1 MGIVRED
8 RINVFHWILE
18 IKNIYGFNDITAL
31 HSIKL
36 FDRFLLMNKGLVIP
50 PMQTLIASVCLCLAV
65 KMHENCIL
73 DFE

>member
-1 MGIVRED
+1 MGIVRDD
-8 RINVFHWILE
+8 RINVFYWILE

-36 FDRFLLMNKGLVIP
+36 YDRFLLMIKGLVVA
-50 PMQTLIASVCLCLAV
+50 PMQWLIGMVCLCLSV